1 MAEIPEDPQLVALLD
16 DYLQRLQRGERPD
29 REALLAAHPQL
40 RSALECFDA
49 LEDMAP
55 TSQAGAPGDATL
67 DFPDGQGDTTL
78 DFPDAPDDLPRDFGS
93 YELLAEIGRGGMGVV
108 YRARQKGLERMV
120 AVKMILASFLA
131 SSEHV
136 RRFQVEA
143 RAAAGLR
150 HPHIVQIHEV
160 GQVHG
165 QHFFAMEYIEGGN
178 LAQRIARGPVD
189 PHTAVRLMAQV
200 ARAVAHLHQ
209 HGVVHRDL
217 KPSNILL
224 DEAETPYVTDFG
236 LAKVFAPGSEMTATG
251 VIAGTPSYMA
261 PEQASGR
268 SGEVGPA
275 IDIYSLGAILYE
287 LLTGQ
292 PVFRRETPLDTLL
305 AVMGGEPTLP
315 RELNPHIPRPLQ
327 TICMKCLAR
336 SPGDRYA
343 SAAALADDLDRFL
356 KGEAIQAQPPSFTQ
370 RLWIWTRREP
380 ALASRLAALGVFYL
394 VETINYRLGIVRD
407 AVFHRDVSLL
417 IAVWATSSILLQ
429 QALKIQRWSIP
440 TRFVW
445 GTLDAAVLLA
455 MLLVGNGLTS
465 SLMVGYPLLIAGSG
479 LWFRVRFV
487 WFMTALALVSYG
499 VLLIDFYVWRH
510 AELQTRMAVTCDRH
524 VIFLVA
530 MTVLAGT
537 VAYLVQR
544 VRALSSYYGEKL

>member
-1 MAEIPEDPQLVALLD
+1 
-16 DYLQRLQRGERPD
+16 
-29 REALLAAHPQL
+29 
-40 RSALECFDA
+40 
-49 LEDMAP
+49 MAP
-55 TSQAGAPGDATL
+55 PATAGAADDVTL
-67 DFPDGQGDTTL
+67 DFSDGQ
-78 DFPDAPDDLPRDFGS
+78 ADLPRDFGS

-120 AVKMILASFLA
+120 AVKMILAGFLA
-131 SSEHV
+131 SPEHV

-165 QHFFAMEYIEGGN
+165 QHFFAMEYIKGGS

-189 PHTAVRLMAQV
+189 LQTAARLMAQV

-209 HGVVHRDL
+209 HGIVHRDL

-224 DEAETPYVTDFG
+224 DEEEIPYVTDFG
-236 LAKVFAPGSEMTATG
+236 LAKVFAPDSEVTTTG

-261 PEQASGR
+261 PEQAAGR
-268 SGEVGPA
+268 GAEVGPA
-275 IDIYSLGAILYE
+275 SDIYSLGAIFYE
-287 LLTGQ
+287 LLTGR
-292 PVFRRETPLDTLL
+292 PVFREENPLDTLL
-305 AVMGGEPTLP
+305 AVMAGEPIPP
-315 RELNPHIPRPLQ
+315 RALNHRVPRPVQ
-327 TICMKCLAR
+327 MICMKCLAR
-336 SPGDRYA
+336 RPGDRYA
-343 SAAALADDLDRFL
+343 SAAALADDLERFL
-356 KGEAIQAQPPSFTQ
+356 KGEAIQARPPSLTQ

-394 VETINYRLGIVRD
+394 VELINYRMGIVHD

-417 IAVWATSSILLQ
+417 IAIWAASSILLQ
-429 QALKIQRWSIP
+429 QAMKIQRWSIP
-440 TRFVW
+440 ARFVW

-487 WFMTALALVSYG
+487 WFMAALTLVSYG
-499 VLLIDFYVWRH
+499 VLLIDFYFRRF
-510 AELQTRMAVTCDRH
+510 AQLQIQMAVRYDRH
-524 VIFLVA
+524 VVFIVA
-530 MTVLAGT
+530 MIVLAGS
-537 VAYLVQR
+537 VAYLVAR
-544 VRALSSYYGEKL
+544 VRALSNYYGEKL

>member
-1 MAEIPEDPQLVALLD
+1 MVEIPEDPQLVAILD
-16 DYLQRLQRGERPD
+16 DYLRRLQQGEHPD

-49 LEDMAP
+49 LEGMAP
-55 TSQAGAPGDATL
+55 PSTAGAAGDSTL
-67 DFPDGQGDTTL
+67 DSPDG
-78 DFPDAPDDLPRDFGS
+78 PDDLPRDFGS
-93 YELLAEIGRGGMGVV
+93 FELLAEIGRGGMGVV

-131 SSEHV
+131 SPEHV

-189 PHTAVRLMAQV
+189 PQAAVRLMAQV
-200 ARAVAHLHQ
+200 ARAVAHLHE

-261 PEQASGR
+261 PEQAAGH
-268 SGEVGPA
+268 GAEVGPA
-275 IDIYSLGAILYE
+275 SDIYSLGAILYE
-287 LLTGQ
+287 LLTGR
-292 PVFRRETPLDTLL
+292 PVFREESPLDTLL
-305 AVMGGEPTLP
+305 AVMAGEPIPP
-315 RELNPHIPRPLQ
+315 RELNRRIPRPVQ
-327 TICMKCLAR
+327 IICMKCLAHR
-336 SPGDRYA
+336 PGDRYV
-343 SAAALADDLDRFL
+343 SAASLADDLDRFL
-356 KGEAIQAQPPSFTQ
+356 KGEAIEARPPSFTQ

-394 VETINYRLGIVRD
+394 VEVVNYRVGIVHD

-417 IAVWATSSILLQ
+417 IAVWATCSILLQ
-429 QALKIQRWSIP
+429 QALRIQRWSIP
-440 TRFVW
+440 ARFVW

-487 WFMTALALVSYG
+487 WYMAALALISYG
-499 VLLIDFYVWRH
+499 VLLVDFYVWRFTV
-510 AELQTRMAVTCDRH
+510 LRMQMAVTYDRH
-524 VIFLVA
+524 VVFMVA
-530 MTVLAGT
+530 MSVLAGT

>member
-1 MAEIPEDPQLVALLD
+1 MDEIPEDPQVVAMLDEYLL
-16 DYLQRLQRGERPD
+16 RLQRGEHPD
-29 REALLAAHPQL
+29 REALLAAHPLL
-40 RSALECFDA
+40 RSALECLDA
-49 LEDMAP
+49 LEGMAP
-55 TSQAGAPGDATL
+55 SSMAGTAGDVT
-67 DFPDGQGDTTL
+67 PDVS
-78 DFPDAPDDLPRDFGS
+78 DAPDDLPRDFGS

-108 YRARQKGLERMV
+108 YRARQKGLERTV

-131 SSEHV
+131 SPEHV

-165 QHFFAMEYIEGGN
+165 QHFFAMEYIEGSN
-178 LAQRIARGPVD
+178 LAQRVERGPLD
-189 PHTAVRLMAQV
+189 PRTAARLMAQV
-200 ARAVAHLHQ
+200 ARAVAHLHE
-209 HGVVHRDL
+209 HGIVHRDL

-268 SGEVGPA
+268 GAPVGPA
-275 IDIYSLGAILYE
+275 TDIYSLGAILYE
-287 LLTGQ
+287 LLTGR
-292 PVFRRETPLDTLL
+292 PVFREENPLDTLL
-305 AVMGGEPTLP
+305 AVMAGEPVPP
-315 RELNPHIPRPLQ
+315 RTLNPRIPRPVQ
-327 TICMKCLAR
+327 IICMKCLAR
-336 SPGDRYA
+336 GPDDRYA
-343 SAAALADDLDRFL
+343 SAAALADDLERFL
-356 KGEAIQAQPPSFTQ
+356 KGEAIQARPPSVAQ

-380 ALASRLAALGVFYL
+380 ALASRLAALGLFYL
-394 VETINYRLGIVRD
+394 VELINYHLGIIRD
-407 AVFHRDVSLL
+407 AAFHREMSLL
-417 IAVWATSSILLQ
+417 IAVWAVSSILLQ
-429 QALKIQRWSIP
+429 QALKIQRWSVP

-465 SLMVGYPLLIAGSG
+465 CMMVGYPLLIAGSG

-487 WFMTALALVSYG
+487 WFMTALALASYG
-499 VLLIDFYVWRH
+499 VLLVDFYVWRS
-510 AELQTRMAVTCDRH
+510 ALRNQMAVSYDRH
-524 VIFLVA
+524 VIFIVA
-530 MTVLAGT
+530 MIVLGGI

>member
-1 MAEIPEDPQLVALLD
+1 MANVPEDPQLVAMLD
-16 DYLQRLQRGERPD
+16 DYLERLQRGEHPD
-29 REALLAAHPQL
+29 REALLAAYPQL
-40 RSALECFDA
+40 RSALDCFDA
-49 LEDMAP
+49 LEGMAP
-55 TSQAGAPGDATL
+55 SATAGAADDATL
-67 DFPDGQGDTTL
+67 DFPEGEEN
-78 DFPDAPDDLPRDFGS
+78 LPRDFGPF
-93 YELLAEIGRGGMGVV
+93 ELLAEIGRGGMGVV

-120 AVKMILASFLA
+120 AVKMILAGFLA
-131 SSEHV
+131 SPEHV

-165 QHFFAMEYIEGGN
+165 QHFFAMEYIAGGS
-178 LAQRIARGPVD
+178 LAQRIARGPMD

-200 ARAVAHLHQ
+200 SRAVAHLHE
-209 HGVVHRDL
+209 HGIVHRDL

-236 LAKVFAPGSEMTATG
+236 LAKVFAPGSEMTTTG

-268 SGEVGPA
+268 GAEVGPA
-275 IDIYSLGAILYE
+275 SDIYSLGAILYE
-287 LLTGQ
+287 LLTGR
-292 PVFRRETPLDTLL
+292 PVFREESPLDTLL
-305 AVMGGEPTLP
+305 AVMTGEPIPP
-315 RELNPHIPRPLQ
+315 RELNPRIPRPIQ
-327 TICMKCLAR
+327 IICMKCLAR
-336 SPGDRYA
+336 GPGDRYA
-343 SAAALADDLDRFL
+343 SAAALADDLEHFL
-356 KGEAIQAQPPSFTQ
+356 KGEAIRARPPSLAQ

-380 ALASRLAALGVFYL
+380 ALVTRLAALGVFYL
-394 VETINYRLGIVRD
+394 VETINYRTGIVHD

-417 IAVWATSSILLQ
+417 IAVWAASSILLQ

-440 TRFVW
+440 ASFVW

-487 WFMTALALVSYG
+487 WFMTALALLSYG
-499 VLLIDFYVWRH
+499 VLLLDFYVWRH
-510 AELQTRMAVTCDRH
+510 ALLRTAMTVTYDRH
-524 VIFLVA
+524 VVFLVA
-530 MTVLAGT
+530 MIVLAGT
-537 VAYLVQR
+537 VSYLVQR
-544 VRALSSYYGEKL
+544 VRALSSYYGERL